1 MDSRLRRRPVGY
13 QTWMVFLGGHFVRFV
28 GCAAAAAAAA
38 GVVAAGGLVVGILCL
53 VLVVLARF
61 AVVVVAVVA
70 VVVAAVTVHR
80 VQTRTRN
87 RPLSFCDSYS
97 QPNVSMFF

>member
-28 GCAAAAAAAA
+28 GCAAAAA
-38 GVVAAGGLVVGILCL
+38 GVAAAGGLVVGILCL

-61 AVVVVAVVA
+61 AVVVVAAAVA
-70 VVVAAVTVHR
+70 AVIVAAVTVHR

-97 QPNVSMFF
+97 QPKVSMFF